1 MKKIEDMIC
10 RYDGL
15 GADEIDV
22 YIKARLKMINGIYE
36 QIKGSEEQIYM
47 EEIVSKFLEI
57 VECQRDTIMEYTIAD
72 AAAEGYGPPQTTN
85 WVANPNAAKRMLT
98 ADEIPWDPEE
108 VPEEAV
114 PAKEVPSYLPPEGG
128 FQTDEQV
135 RKAFTNYLTY
145 HVVRVTKA
153 GKEKPFS
160 VHTIYDYSSRIKVLW
175 EIVYDEWKN
184 SNRDGKIQLDEQAI
198 VPGCTFL
205 NAYHN
210 IPVLQEYVKMKE
222 IEIREIATGLRK
234 PLSAEEIQSNPL
246 NNARNLGNTMAAL
259 AKLAEF
265 KERIET
271 A

>member
-1 MKKIEDMIC
+1 MKKMEELIRKYEDSC
-10 RYDGL
+10 LDDN
-15 GADEIDV
+15 AV
-22 YIKARLKMINGIYE
+22 YIKTRLKMINGIFG

-47 EEIVSKFLEI
+47 EEIISKFAEI
-57 VECQRDTIMEYTIAD
+57 VECQYETILEAEI
-72 AAAEGYGPPQTTN
+72 AAAAADGYGPPQTN
-85 WVANPNAAKRMLT
+85 WVPHHNGATRWLT
-98 ADEIPWDPEE
+98 ADEIPWDPERE
-108 VPEEAV
+108 PEEV
-114 PAKEVPSYLPPEGG
+114 EKENNVPSCLPPEGG

-145 HVVRVTKA
+145 HVVRKTKA

-198 VPGCTFL
+198 APGCNFL

-234 PLSAEEIQSNPL
+234 PLSAEEMQSNPL
-246 NNARNLGNTMAAL
+246 NNARNLGNTMASL
-259 AKLAEF
+259 AKLKEF
-265 KERIET
+265 KEKID
-271 A
+271 AK

>member
-1 MKKIEDMIC
+1 MKKMEELIRKYEDSC
-10 RYDGL
+10 VDDN
-15 GADEIDV
+15 AV
-22 YIKARLKMINGIYE
+22 YIKTRLKMINGIFE

-47 EEIVSKFLEI
+47 EEIISKFAEI
-57 VECQRDTIMEYTIAD
+57 VECQYETILEAEI
-72 AAAEGYGPPQTTN
+72 AAAAADGYGPPKHGF
-85 WVANPNAAKRMLT
+85 VAMPRLT
-98 ADEIPWDPEE
+98 ADEISGDPECEPEE
-108 VPEEAV
+108 VE
-114 PAKEVPSYLPPEGG
+114 KENNVPSCLPPEGG

-145 HVVRVTKA
+145 HVVRKTKA

-175 EIVYDEWKN
+175 EIVYDEWMR
-184 SNRDGKIQLDEQAI
+184 SNRDAKIQLDEQAI

-265 KERIET
+265 KESIVHI
-271 A
+271 